1 MDPTPGLVLEINPQP
16 AESGEDLD
24 FRVRYGAANAPTYIA
39 VSFVGT
45 ASVYVAPLDVEL
57 GLRNPAPLLGP
68 NLTDGQGEVD
78 WSLPLPLSAA
88 GRDVWFQAV
97 QYQKASNVVPTTVI

>member
-1 MDPTPGLVLEINPQP
+1 
-16 AESGEDLD
+16 
-24 FRVRYGAANAPTYIA
+24 VRYGAPNAPTYIA

-45 ASVYVAPLDVEL
+45 ATIYVAPLDVEL
-57 GLRNPAPLLGP
+57 GLRNPSPLLGP
-68 NLTDGQGEVD
+68 SNTNGQGEVD

-97 QYQKASNVVPTTVI
+97 QYQNASNVVPTTVI